1 MNPRIVGQIILLLL
15 FATQVGF
22 SAGIRTV
29 SKSADD
35 GGQYRTISDAVKAA
49 EAGDEIVIKDFGVYE
64 EQVTINKN
72 KITLRSEDP
81 ALAKK
86 PTIKWKDTKNVGPK
100 TGAEAKIDSLINF
113 DQNGALRVMRCQGV
127 TINGII
133 VDGGGSAPF
142 AYSGIWNN
150 KDPLFH
156 GNAAITLWIAG
167 DVTIKNCDLQN
178 AYFGLN
184 VKDRN
189 EGGIFANANPAD
201 IEKWKV
207 VPLSGFGKTG
217 NHIIERNRI
226 HNNDVGMFFE
236 SAWDLGSVIRF
247 NLFYDNHHAPTDY
260 AKIKTMPDGGN
271 QPGGAIM
278 FKDNLL
284 SPLAIYNNT
293 FWHNSLLIIGHWK
306 AGHQHA
312 IFNNLFAEPYTYW
325 SKITDLTDW
334 MDLDPKFTLRSHN
347 NLYAAQKQAAET
359 RSQEYQANAQNPF
372 TNKQVEVKKK
382 VTGVQGIQLM
392 NGMTKWQIEG
402 EIVEIVLTFRDSTDS
417 VVQDSVVRVRAE
429 WIIQPGAL
437 SLDFPATANIRW
449 LEPKFKSVD
458 PTNANFLVPDW
469 DDPVMKKFIV
479 DQGWAEGGIYDND
492 GSIADIGA
500 IPYTGKYQET
510 VVMVKPTDAVV
521 INKTTATASFNL
533 SVLAGSIKD
542 PKIEYAKWID
552 ALPYDKDAFGAV
564 PKLVLTSTNVRDA
577 SPTPTNLKVGIN
589 QISFDVPARTN
600 ANGYAFLELV
610 VSGTNEKGEKV
621 SSMMGFLPYRNLAYK
636 FSVQV
641 FSKTDLTF
649 QNPLK
654 EVKAGTVVVMKVI
667 PQDSSGKA
675 LTAHIDTAE
684 ANLNSSYILYNDQ
697 LKKFTFPRDFVGEQK
712 NDVVFTKVP
721 DNGSLEIVS
730 VSGKFLVNA
739 TDTIGNAIR
748 GSSDGIKIL
757 PGDPD
762 SVKFYDPASGG
773 IKVVNPGISAT
784 IIAKVY
790 DKFGNLVDKGG
801 QADVKLTSTKPTVG
815 DVDGASTITSDDT
828 GTVYFKVKIT
838 NGKLNDTFPL
848 VATLVTN
855 SKTDQAFGVVGKNR
869 DKFKIF
875 YSDTVGGYNESA
887 KIEGSAGERYPVTIT
902 AGNDSADIIT
912 TRNSSFII
920 DFQEN
925 AGILAAYNN
934 ATDTVPIQGS
944 KLVNGKTVI
953 WITST
958 GKSVSN
964 GQIVIYADYDNTILK
979 GSRYNIFFTEPTFK
993 VSRGAYFADNG
1004 FGQVDRLEIF
1014 YEDTLKDQSSLPD
1027 SIELYWPI
1035 ESSTNKRMVVGKTSL
1050 TLDAANKKHVTVKLN
1065 DPFDSCVTTSN
1076 SSQLG
1081 TTYWKNPAAPASK
1094 DQKSI
1099 FNIADSVGPLL
1110 SSAVLVERLK
1120 DGDDTLYIT
1129 FSEAVNPATIVGKTL
1144 KVIKRSGADTIDM
1157 DISSADLVK
1166 GDTIRI
1172 VAKNAAGDSP
1182 ESGDLLKIN
1191 SSGTIT
1197 DLFSNNAHK
1206 DNRPVKIRVKSIPAE
1221 IVSADYFDKDGD
1233 GIVDLLTIKF
1243 IKKVKKESFKVFGEW
1258 QQNANKFKGYLDSSS
1273 FTSGTDS
1280 VEIGVDVKG
1289 AFLEKPENVTS
1300 GPFNIE
1306 VVNLDFPEI
1315 NIPKKSV
1322 SDKAAPVI
1330 VSATYL
1336 PGVAISQ
1343 CQSAPD
1349 TLKVVFSE
1357 KVKIPAFDSLTF
1369 NFKHNTDSYKVVLDK
1384 ILSQNGNKVDYLV
1397 KNPEVF
1403 PVNGDMI
1410 NIKENKIAD
1419 DLNNLQAVPDNKWVG
1434 LKVESV
1440 PYSLITNIGPN
1451 PFKAGTNVVYIT
1463 VDALTKMKEIVVFES
1478 EMVIYDKMGNLVI
1491 ELKPKKEKVSVP
1503 DKCNPGKNVDLS
1515 AFIWDGTNSK
1525 GRYVGAGTY
1534 VAVVKVVDKNATNNA
1549 KPISKKVYIG
1559 VKR

>member
-22 SAGIRTV
+22 GAIRTV

-72 KITLRSEDP
+72 KITLRSDDP

-100 TGAEAKIDSLINF
+100 TGDEALIDSLITF

-127 TINGII
+127 TINGIV

-142 AYSGIWNN
+142 AYTGIWNR

-167 DVTIKNCDLQN
+167 DVTIKNCELQN

-236 SAWDLGSVIRF
+236 SAWDLGSVIRY
-247 NLFYDNHHAPTDY
+247 NLIYDNHHAPTDY

-347 NLYAAQKQAAET
+347 NLYAAQKQAPET
-359 RSQEYQANAQNPF
+359 RSQEYQANAQDPI
-372 TNKQVEVKKK
+372 TNKPIEEKKK
-382 VTGVQGIQLM
+382 VPGVQGIQLM

-402 EIVEIVLTFRDSTDS
+402 EIVEIVLTFSDGTDS
-417 VVQDSVVRVRAE
+417 IVRQRAE

-437 SLDFPATANIRW
+437 CLDFPNAANIRW

-458 PTNANFLVPDW
+458 PTSANFLVPDW
-469 DDPVMKKFIV
+469 DEPIMKKFIV

-510 VVMVKPTDAVV
+510 LVMVKPTDAVV
-521 INKTTATASFNL
+521 INNTTATASFNL

-564 PKLVLTSTNVRDA
+564 AKLVLTSTNVLNA
-577 SPTPTNLKVGIN
+577 TPTPTSLKVGIN
-589 QISFDVPARTN
+589 QISFSVPARTST
-600 ANGYAFLELV
+600 NGYAFLEIV
-610 VSGTNEKGEKV
+610 VSGNNEKGEKV
-621 SSMMGFLPYRNLAYK
+621 SSMVGFLPYRNLEYK
-636 FSVQV
+636 FLVQI
-641 FSKTDLTF
+641 FSKNDVTF
-649 QNPLK
+649 KSPLK
-654 EVKAGTVVVMKVI
+654 EVKAGEVVVMRVE
-667 PQDSSGKA
+667 PQRSNGTP
-675 LTAHIDTAE
+675 LTTEHIDTAE
-684 ANLNSSYILYNDQ
+684 ATLNSSYILYNDQ
-697 LKKFTFPRDFVGEQK
+697 LKKFTFPRDFVGARPY
-712 NDVVFTKVP
+712 DVVFTKVP

-730 VSGKFLVNA
+730 VSGKFLVN
-739 TDTIGNAIR
+739 TKDTIGNAIR

-773 IKVVNPGISAT
+773 IKVVNPGITST
-784 IIAKVY
+784 IVAKVY
-790 DKFGNLVDKGG
+790 DKFGNLVDKSG
-801 QADVKLTSTKPTVG
+801 QADVKLTSLKPTTG
-815 DVDGASTITSDDT
+815 DVDGASTSTTDDT

-887 KIEGSAGERYPVTIT
+887 KIEGSAGERFPVTIT

-925 AGILAAYNN
+925 AGILAAYAN

-964 GQIVIYADYDNTILK
+964 GQIVIYADSDNTILK
-979 GSRYNIFFTEPTFK
+979 GSRYNIFFTEPAFK

-1004 FGQVDRLEIF
+1004 IGQVDRLEIF
-1014 YEDTLKDQSSLPD
+1014 YEDTLKDNTSLPD
-1027 SIELYWPI
+1027 TIELYWPI
-1035 ESSTNKRMVVGKTSL
+1035 KSDANKKIVVDKNSM
-1050 TLDAANKKHVTVKLN
+1050 TLDASNKKHVTVKLN
-1065 DPFDSCVTTSN
+1065 DPFDSCVTAN
-1076 SSQLG
+1076 SGSTPQLG
-1081 TTYWKNPAAPASK
+1081 TTYWKNPTAPASAV
-1094 DQKSI
+1094 QKSA

-1110 SSAVLVERLK
+1110 KSAILVERLK

-1157 DISSADLVK
+1157 DISAAVAIG

-1182 ESGDLLKIN
+1182 ESGDLIKIN
-1191 SSGTIT
+1191 SSGSIT
-1197 DLFSNNAHK
+1197 DLFNNYAHK
-1206 DNRPVKIRVKSIPAE
+1206 DNRPVIIRVKTIPAE
-1221 IVSADYFDKDGD
+1221 IVSAAYFDKDGN
-1233 GIVDLLTIKF
+1233 GIVDYLTIRF
-1243 IKKVKKESFKVFGEW
+1243 TKKVSKESLKVFGLWE
-1258 QQNANKFKGYLDSSS
+1258 QNANKFKDFL
-1273 FTSGTDS
+1273 SGNSLEKGADDL
-1280 VEIGVDVKG
+1280 EIGVKIDG
-1289 AFLEKPENVTS
+1289 AFNVEPKDVTS
-1300 GPFNIE
+1300 GSFYVE
-1306 VVNLDFPEI
+1306 VTNLDFPDI
-1315 NIPKKSV
+1315 KIPGKLAADS
-1322 SDKAAPVI
+1322 AAPVI
-1330 VSATYL
+1330 MSAIYY
-1336 PGVAISQ
+1336 PGMAISQ

-1349 TLKVVFSE
+1349 TLKVAFSE
-1357 KVKIPAFDSLTF
+1357 NVKMPVFDSLTF
-1369 NFKHNTDSYKVVLDK
+1369 NFKHNTDSYAVVLDK
-1384 ILSQNGNKVDYLV
+1384 ILSENGKQITYLV

-1410 NIKENKIAD
+1410 NIRVKKIAD
-1419 DLNNLQAVPDNKWVG
+1419 DKNNLQAVPDNKWVA

-1463 VDALTKMKEIVVFES
+1463 VDALTKMKEIVDFES
-1478 EMVIYDKMGNLVI
+1478 EMVIYDKMGSLVN
-1491 ELKPKKEKVSVP
+1491 ELKTKNEKVSVP

-1515 AFIWDGTNSK
+1515 AFVWDGTNLK
-1525 GRYVGAGTY
+1525 GRFVGAGTY
-1534 VAVVKVVDKNATNNA
+1534 VAIVKVVDKNATNNA
-1549 KPISKKVYIG
+1549 KPISKKIYIG